1 MLAVVLAVGLV
12 VDDAIVM
19 TENIYVRIEKGMPPK
34 EAGIEGAK
42 EIFFAVISTTI
53 TLVAVFFPIVFMD
66 GTTGRLF
73 REFSIVVSRFGD
85 YLLLRRIDF
94 YADACHQTF
103 NQRQQSWF
111 IARLN
116 LSSKG

>member
-1 MLAVVLAVGLV
+1 MGLV

-66 GTTGRLF
+66 GKR
-73 REFSIVVSRFGD
+73 IWVGD
-85 YLLLRRIDF
+85 I
-94 YADACHQTF
+94 ACIESEIF
-103 NQRQQSWF
+103 ERYE
-111 IARLN
+111 L
-116 LSSKG
+116 

>member
-53 TLVAVFFPIVFMD
+53 TLVAVFFPIGVKVWKW
-66 GTTGRLF
+66 TCRLYTAI
-73 REFSIVVSRFGD
+73 SV
-85 YLLLRRIDF
+85 
-94 YADACHQTF
+94 
-103 NQRQQSWF
+103 
-111 IARLN
+111 
-116 LSSKG
+116 